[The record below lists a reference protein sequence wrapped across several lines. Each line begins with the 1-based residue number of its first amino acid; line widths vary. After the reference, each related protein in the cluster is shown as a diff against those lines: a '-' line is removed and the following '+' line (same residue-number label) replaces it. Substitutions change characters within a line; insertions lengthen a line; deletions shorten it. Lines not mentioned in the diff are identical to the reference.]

1 MLLVRRT
8 LTEILLEVTNEEI
21 SIIAT
26 ETLARARKKGSLE
39 LMKNMSKTRWYI
51 VFDSL
56 HRIEYVEISSI

>member
-21 SIIAT
+21 SIIAS

-39 LMKNMSKTRWYI
+39 LMKNMNKTRWYI
-51 VFDSL
+51 L
-56 HRIEYVEISSI
+56 I